1 MLNQHRSARALSRS
15 MPALVAMILL
25 AAALAPAAADAADT
39 DPRSRLQRPPG
50 KGPTYITASLG
61 AGKLADG
68 DQVRMGHRVAVV
80 FRPHRAADFL
90 HGLYAA
96 NMGLVLQAE
105 KQGGGTAEIAS
116 GDLVLRRY
124 LGDMRPV
131 DAGRAVFLGLGAG
144 ISHVAWRDQPDSADG
159 SADNFSFLVE
169 AGLEWN
175 FDRTLVLVGKGQYR
189 LYDRG
194 GHNHSGWSLHAG
206 FGLPFP
212 F

>member
-1 MLNQHRSARALSRS
+1 MRMATISR
-15 MPALVAMILL
+15 LFR
-25 AAALAPAAADAADT
+25 PAAAPVLATFVLLVFVLPARAANDGL
-39 DPRSRLQRPPG
+39 DPQSRLQRPPG

-61 AGKLADG
+61 AGKVADG
-68 DQVRMGHRVAVV
+68 DQVRMGHRLAVV

-90 HGLYAA
+90 HGLYAWNTA
-96 NMGLVLQAE
+96 LVLQAE
-105 KQGGGTAEIAS
+105 KQGGGTAEIVS

-124 LGDMRPV
+124 LADMRPV
-131 DAGRAVFLGLGAG
+131 DAGRSFFLGLGGG
-144 ISHVAWRDQPDSADG
+144 ISHVAWNSQPDSPDG

-175 FDRTLVLVGKGQYR
+175 FDRALVLVGKGQYR

-194 GHNHSGWSLHAG
+194 GHNHSGWSMHAG

>member
-1 MLNQHRSARALSRS
+1 MPMAPIPRSRRLAVTS
-15 MPALVAMILL
+15 VL
-25 AAALAPAAADAADT
+25 AAIVLVTAVSPGGAADQAFDSG
-39 DPRSRLQRPPG
+39 SRLQRPPG
-50 KGPTYITASLG
+50 KGPTYITASVG
-61 AGKLADG
+61 AGKVADG
-68 DQVRMGHRVAVV
+68 DQVRMGHRLAVV

-90 HGLYAA
+90 HGLYAWNTA
-96 NMGLVLQAE
+96 LVLQAE
-105 KQGGGTAEIAS
+105 KQGGGTAEIVS

-124 LGDMRPV
+124 LADMRPV
-131 DAGRAVFLGLGAG
+131 DAGRSFFLGLGGG
-144 ISHVAWRDQPDSADG
+144 ISHVAWNSQPDSPDG

-175 FDRTLVLVGKGQYR
+175 FDRALVLVGKGQYR